1 MIRRILYLGYYLN
14 ELDIKKLIKF
24 LNFANQQTGISKYRI
39 LLDAVVSTFQ
49 YNVSI
54 LDYFYFR
61 FYNQS
66 KSKRSTWAGTGYMY
80 EYQRV
85 MNPIYARD
93 ILANKILFLR
103 KLKPF
108 VKRDFNS
115 YEELSQ
121 NPSLL
126 NKWMNNKTS
135 KAVVKNSKGQV
146 GAEVE
151 VLTIKDFTPE
161 SLLSHMLINS
171 FDLIEEFVV
180 QHDQLMQLSP
190 SGLNTVRVITQLKN
204 GEVHIL
210 GARLRISINSYV
222 DNLAA
227 GNVAAPIDINS
238 GKVIGAG
245 VYSDITKMPEE
256 IHPITKQFIIGFEIP
271 YWQQVIVVVKEAAL
285 LISENK
291 SVGWD
296 VAITNHGPILIEGNH
311 NWCKLLWQLPVNE
324 GLKHKLE
331 QFKS

>member
-1 MIRRILYLGYYLN
+1 MMRRILYLGYYLN

-24 LNFANQQTGISKYRI
+24 LEFANQQTGISKYRI
-39 LLDAVVSTFQ
+39 LLDLVVSTFQ
-49 YNVSI
+49 YNISI

-66 KSKRSTWAGTGYMY
+66 KAERNTWAGTGYMY

-85 MNPIYARD
+85 MNPIHAREV
-93 ILANKILFLR
+93 LANKVLFLS

-108 VKRDFNS
+108 IKRDFNT
-115 YEELSQ
+115 YKEIIQ
-121 NPSLL
+121 DPTIIK
-126 NKWMNNKTS
+126 KWMKSNTGKV
-135 KAVVKNSKGQV
+135 VVKNSRGQV

-151 VLTIKDFTPE
+151 VLAIKDFTPD
-161 SLLSHMLINS
+161 SLLSYMLRNS

-180 QHDQLMQLSP
+180 QHDHLMQLSP
-190 SGLNTVRVITQLKN
+190 TGLNTVRVITQLEN

-210 GARLRISINSYV
+210 GARLRISINSFV

-256 IHPITKQFIIGFEIP
+256 VHPITNQTIIGFEIP
-271 YWQQVIVVVKEAAL
+271 YWIEVIALVKEAAL

-296 VAITNHGPILIEGNH
+296 IAITNHGPILIEGNH